1 MKKGFTL
8 AEVLI
13 TLGVIGVVAAM
24 TLPSLINNKQN
35 KELEAALKKN
45 YTVINQALDM
55 YQAEY
60 GERISKSNSNSALLK
75 QSLMKYMKMA
85 ADCGNSDLYQ
95 PYQKCIPRVN
105 GGSGGTIFGQGYM
118 NLNNTASIGWGYWND
133 GQFMLYDGSFIFIDI
148 AFYIS
153 VDVNGVYKKP
163 NQLGQDVFMFQ
174 IDDSG
179 KLLPMGAKGTKF
191 YSDTDEYCS
200 KTSTSDLNGAGCTV
214 KALTDKNYF
223 KNLP

>member
-1 MKKGFTL
+1 MKKAFTL

-55 YQAEY
+55 YQSEY
-60 GERISKSNSNSALLK
+60 GERISKSNSDYALLK
-75 QSLMKYMKMA
+75 QSLMKYMKVA
-85 ADCGNSDLYQ
+85 ADCGNSGLY
-95 PYQKCIPRVN
+95 YSGNKCLPKVN
-105 GGSGGTIFGQGYM
+105 SAASTIFGQGYM
-118 NLNNTASIGWGYWND
+118 NLNNTARIGWEYWND
-133 GQFMLYDGSFIFIDI
+133 GQFMLYDGTFIFIDI

-153 VDVNGVYKKP
+153 VDVNGIYKKP

-174 IDDSG
+174 IDNNG

-191 YSDTDEYCS
+191 YSDTDE
-200 KTSTSDLNGAGCTV
+200 L
-214 KALTDKNYF
+214 F
-223 KNLP
+223 